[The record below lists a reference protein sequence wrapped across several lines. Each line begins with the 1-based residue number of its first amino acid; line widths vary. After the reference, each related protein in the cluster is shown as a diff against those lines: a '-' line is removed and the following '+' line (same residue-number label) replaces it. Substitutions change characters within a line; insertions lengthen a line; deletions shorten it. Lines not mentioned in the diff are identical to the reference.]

1 MTAHLPDLF
10 AMLRKKGLPNLWIPD
25 GRDCH
30 VVESF
35 PELSTGKL
43 DLKRIGEWA
52 RAVAAGGAIPS

>member
-1 MTAHLPDLF
+1 MVLHLPCVTAHLPDLF

-35 PELSTGKL
+35 P
-43 DLKRIGEWA
+43 DR
-52 RAVAAGGAIPS
+52 P